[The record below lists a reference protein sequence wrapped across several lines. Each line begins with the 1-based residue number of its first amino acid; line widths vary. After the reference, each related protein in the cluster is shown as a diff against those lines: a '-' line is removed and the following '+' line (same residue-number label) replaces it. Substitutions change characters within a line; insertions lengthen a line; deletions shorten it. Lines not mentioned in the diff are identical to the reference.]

1 MKKPRV
7 LVAMSGGV
15 DSSVA
20 AALLVEQGYD
30 VVGAMMKF
38 WSDEELATSCNDES
52 SCCTPTAALEA
63 GWVARQLGIPFE
75 LLDYRE
81 TFAERIVA
89 PFLAGYAA
97 GRTPNPCVWCN
108 TDVKFDALLEHARAI
123 GADYVA
129 TGHYVRRLEGPSD
142 VELWRGGDAAKDQ
155 TYFLWGTPRAAL
167 PHLLFPVGHLQ
178 KPAVRRLAEAR
189 GLITA
194 QKPESQN
201 ICFVRGSL
209 REFLAGHIPSEPG
222 PLVDLES
229 GEVIG
234 EHAGARFYTVGQR
247 KGLGLWKSHLE
258 RYVVEVRPETNE
270 VVVGPRAAVEWWG
283 LEAAGLNLLLDP
295 DDLPERVEATVRY
308 RTRPVGARVLELEP
322 EAGRFR
328 LRFERPQFAV
338 APGQSVALYAGDRLL
353 GGGFIERAREN
364 ALARAG

>member
-1 MKKPRV
+1 
-7 LVAMSGGV
+7 MSGGV

-38 WSDEELATSCNDES
+38 WSDEELTESCNRES

-63 GWVARQLGIPFE
+63 GWVARQLGVPFE

-81 TFAERIVA
+81 TFDERIVT
-89 PFLAGYAA
+89 PFLDEYAR

-123 GADYVA
+123 GAEYVA
-129 TGHYVRRLEGPSD
+129 TGHYVRRVDGPAG
-142 VELWRGGDAAKDQ
+142 VELRRGGDAAKDQ

-167 PHLLFPVGHLQ
+167 PHLLFPVGHLE
-178 KPAVRRLAEAR
+178 KPAVRRLAEER

-194 QKPESQN
+194 RKPESQN

-209 REFLAGHIPSEPG
+209 RDFLAEHLPSEPG

-283 LEAAGLNLLLDP
+283 LEAAGLNLLLHP
-295 DDLPERVEATVRY
+295 ADLPDRLDAMVRY
-308 RTRPVGARVLELEP
+308 RTRPVGARIERLDP
-322 EAGRFR
+322 ASGRFR

-338 APGQSVALYAGDRLL
+338 APGQSVVLYAGDRLL

>member
-1 MKKPRV
+1 
-7 LVAMSGGV
+7 MSGGV

-38 WSDEELATSCNDES
+38 WSDAELQDSCNSES

-75 LLDYRE
+75 LLDYRT
-81 TFAERIVA
+81 TFDERIVS
-89 PFLAGYAA
+89 PFLSEYAR

-108 TDVKFDALLEHARAI
+108 TDVKYGALLEHAHSI
-123 GADYVA
+123 GARFVA
-129 TGHYVRRLEGPSD
+129 TGHYVRRVDGPNG

-155 TYFLWGTPRAAL
+155 TYFLWGTPRDAL
-167 PHLLFPVGHLQ
+167 PQLLFPVGHLQ
-178 KPAVRRLAEAR
+178 KPAVRRLAEER

-194 QKPESQN
+194 RKPESQN
-201 ICFVRGSL
+201 ICFVRGGSL
-209 REFLAGHIPSEPG
+209 RDFLAERLPSEPG

-234 EHAGARFYTVGQR
+234 QHAGAAFYTVGQR

-283 LEAAGLNLLLDP
+283 LEAAGLNLLTDP
-295 DDLPERVEATVRY
+295 DDLPEQLEVMVRY
-308 RTRPVGARVLELEP
+308 RTQPVGARVERLDP
-322 EAGRFR
+322 AGGRFR
-328 LRFERPQFAV
+328 LRFDRPQFAV
-338 APGQSVALYAGDRLL
+338 APGQSVVLYAKDRLL
-353 GGGFIERAREN
+353 GGGFIERALDN
-364 ALARAG
+364 ALARAL